1 MTIHMSSKKTVYIA
15 RVADGNSDSY
25 TAAFS
30 RETAKQLAE
39 IYKAHLT
46 PGELNTH
53 TVSVEAYEIEC
64 AEGADA
70 ENAYRDALLAD
81 AVGDPVEYRVV

>member
-1 MTIHMSSKKTVYIA
+1 MKKTVYIA
-15 RVADGNSDSY
+15 RVADGNSDAY

-30 RETAKQLAE
+30 REIAKQLAE

-53 TVSVEAYEIEC
+53 TVSVEVYTIDC
-64 AEGADA
+64 PDDMDA
-70 ENAYRDALLAD
+70 ETAFREALLAD
-81 AVGDPVEYRVV
+81 GVGDPIEYQEI